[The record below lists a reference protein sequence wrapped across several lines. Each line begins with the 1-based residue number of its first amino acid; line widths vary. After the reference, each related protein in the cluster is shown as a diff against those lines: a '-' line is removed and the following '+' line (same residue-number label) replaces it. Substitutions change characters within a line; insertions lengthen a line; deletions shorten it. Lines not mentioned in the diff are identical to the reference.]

1 MLEDDT
7 PNWEMTPSP
16 QAATASTSAA
26 VGARVATFLRAVYGW
41 MFLGLAITAATA
53 FFVASSPSILSAI
66 ATNKVLF
73 WAILLAP
80 FGLVLFLSAKVTTLA
95 PTTAAALFALYSALN
110 GLLFAFVLLAYTGQ
124 SVANVFMVSAGMFGG
139 LALYG
144 TVTKRDLTGVGQFA
158 MMGLIGVVIAMVV
171 SIFWQNDMLQFVMS
185 VCGVVVFTGLTAWDA
200 NRLRAMA
207 LELPEGK
214 TGSYAVVGALSLYLD
229 FINLFLFLLRLFG
242 RRR

>member
-1 MLEDDT
+1 MPINDLT
-7 PNWEMTPSP
+7 PE
-16 QAATASTSAA
+16 AAAPPAIAA
-26 VGARVATFLRAVYGW
+26 AAGARVATFLRAVYGW
-41 MFLGLAITAATA
+41 MFLGLAVTAA
-53 FFVASSPSILSAI
+53 VAWYVVSSPAILSAI
-66 ATNKVLF
+66 VGNRVLF

-80 FGLVLFLSAKVTTLA
+80 LGLVIFLSARVAKLA
-95 PTTAAALFALYSALN
+95 PTTAAALFLVYS
-110 GLLFAFVLLAYTGQ
+110 GLTGVMFAFVLLVYTGQ
-124 SVANVFMVSAGMFGG
+124 SIANVFLVTSGMFGG

-144 TVTKRDLTGVGQFA
+144 TVTKRDLSGVGQFA
-158 MMGLIGVVIAMVV
+158 MMGLIGVVIASIV
-171 SIFWQNDMLQFVMS
+171 SIFWRNDMLQFVLS

-207 LELPEGK
+207 LALPEGK